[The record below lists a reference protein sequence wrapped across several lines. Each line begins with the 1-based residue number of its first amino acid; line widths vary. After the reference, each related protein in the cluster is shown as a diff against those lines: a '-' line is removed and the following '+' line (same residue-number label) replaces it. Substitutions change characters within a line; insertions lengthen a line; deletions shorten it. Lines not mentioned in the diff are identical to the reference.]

1 MIKVT
6 NIRKK
11 PGEGPYAPVS
21 HEKTVSRALMSF
33 ALYELGFGGTVTD
46 VNETKIT
53 TVTHVMGCEDTTIFE
68 GSPEDIRHFAELAYV
83 HLKVIEQEDQS
94 QMFAELLRFSG
105 GNPRVLT
112 MGAELLVGQSRIVKT
127 LVAGIGTPET
137 VARLLKLKKEDLM
150 EVYSLV
156 RVDGQDLET
165 ALSLAE

>member
-11 PGEGPYAPVS
+11 PGEGPYNPIV
-21 HEKTVSRALMSF
+21 HEKTVSRALMHF
-33 ALYELGFGGTVTD
+33 ALYELGFGGVVTD
-46 VNETKIT
+46 VNDTKIT

-68 GSPEDIRHFAELAYV
+68 GSPKDIRYFAELAYIY
-83 HLKVIEQEDQS
+83 LKVAQS
-94 QMFAELLRFSG
+94 ENQSKVIDNLMKFTG
-105 GNPRVLT
+105 GNPGILT
-112 MGAELLVGQSRIVKT
+112 MGADLLMGQGRIVKT

-137 VARLLKLKKEDLM
+137 VPRLLKLKKEDLM